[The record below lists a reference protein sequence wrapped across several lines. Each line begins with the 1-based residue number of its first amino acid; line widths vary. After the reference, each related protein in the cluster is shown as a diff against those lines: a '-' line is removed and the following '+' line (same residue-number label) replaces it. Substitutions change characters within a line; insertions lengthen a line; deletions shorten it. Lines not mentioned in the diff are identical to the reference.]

1 MIRPRICREP
11 LDIAVLFGGVS
22 SEREISLM
30 SGLAVAGALELAG
43 HNVAGFDPSEVELT
57 AVNWRQFDACFI
69 ALHGGAGEDGRV
81 QTVLEALGVPYTG
94 SDPLAS
100 RVAMSKM
107 ATKKRLRTCGVAT
120 PAAVAVSART
130 NLLDLTRLVMPLGF
144 PVVMKPDNQGCS
156 LGVAVAHCPDE
167 LPDCLATA
175 RQYGA
180 SLLAERFIAGREMTV
195 TLIDRELL
203 PVLEIEH
210 SRQLFDFEAKYDS
223 PETVVKAA
231 DAQDPAVVAAT
242 QAALAATEAIETR
255 GLVRVDVMVDENHQ
269 AWVLEL
275 NTIPG
280 MTHRSLAPRAASLAG
295 WDMAQLCDRLVR
307 GCLASHEVVA

>member
-43 HNVAGFDPSEVELT
+43 HNVAGFDPAEVELT
-57 AVNWRQFDACFI
+57 ALNWRQFDACFI

-81 QTVLEALGVPYTG
+81 QTILEALGVPYTG

-100 RVAMSKM
+100 RVAMSKL
-107 ATKKRLRTCGVAT
+107 ATKKRLHACDIAT

-130 NLLDLTRLVMPLGF
+130 NLLDLTRLVRPLGF
-144 PVVMKPDNQGCS
+144 PIVIKPDNQGCS

-167 LPDCLATA
+167 LPDCLTEA
-175 RQYGA
+175 RRYGT

-195 TLIDRELL
+195 TIVDRELL

-210 SRQLFDFEAKYDS
+210 SGQLFDFEAKYDS
-223 PETVVKAA
+223 QDTVVRAA
-231 DAQDPAVVAAT
+231 DADDPAVVAAA
-242 QAALAATEAIETR
+242 QAALAAVEAIDTR
-255 GLVRVDVMVDENHQ
+255 GLVRVDVMVDEHQQ

-275 NTIPG
+275 NTVPG